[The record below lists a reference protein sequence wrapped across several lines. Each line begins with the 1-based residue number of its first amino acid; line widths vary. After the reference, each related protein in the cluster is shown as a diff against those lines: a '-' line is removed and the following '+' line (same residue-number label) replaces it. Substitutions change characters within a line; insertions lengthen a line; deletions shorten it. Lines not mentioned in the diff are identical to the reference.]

1 MSVPVDIESLR
12 GLEAHEAALAELVT
26 RHQEL
31 ESEANGRPFNDEQ
44 RTEFD
49 TILEQRETL
58 GAAIEELKIRKR
70 ELDAVVSKAGNGI
83 EAIGSALH
91 APNIIKVPDDV
102 HDLAAYRQR
111 VTSVDELAG
120 AYRDGAMRIVEK
132 AQFPALFKGMSQD
145 DAREHVAEIIDRHA
159 DEDYGA
165 VNRRIIGTDNA
176 VYREAWAKY
185 MSGGPAA
192 VSGRFQAALQ
202 TYSDADGGYA
212 IPFTIDPTFVLT
224 TDGAL
229 NAIRT
234 MARVETIT
242 TKAWSPVTT
251 GGVTASYAVETAAAA
266 DAAPG
271 DVANPVI
278 TPIRAHVLVG
288 FTAEYSEDY
297 GPSAIQAEVG
307 RLIRDAKDVLEATKF
322 ILGTGTNE
330 PDGVLARLIT
340 DGTSKVDSATANTFA
355 LVDVDALEG
364 ALGDRFIGN
373 AQFLAARKIYQLIRG
388 FGTAGQPANS
398 IYDQLSGTLRGY
410 PAKISNTMDK
420 TTTTGSEPLL
430 FGDFSHFVIV
440 DRLGLST
447 EFIPQLFDSSGN
459 VLGRRGVYARWRND
473 SGLLTVNAFRFLSIK
488 A

>member
-12 GLEAHEAALAELVT
+12 GLEAHEQANAALAARLSELDT
-26 RHQEL
+26 
-31 ESEANGRPFNDEQ
+31 EANGRPFTDEQ
-44 RTEFD
+44 RSEFD

-58 GAAIEELKIRKR
+58 GAAIEELKIRDR
-70 ELDAVVSKAGNGI
+70 EVKAALTKGGPST
-83 EAIGSALH
+83 ETVGLH
-91 APNIIKVPDDV
+91 APNVIKTPTDAEV
-102 HDLAAYRQR
+102 HDLASYRQR

-120 AYRDGAMRIVEK
+120 AYRDGAMRVVEK

-159 DEDYGA
+159 DDNYGV
-165 VNRRIIGTDNA
+165 VNRRIIGTDDA
-176 VYREAWAKY
+176 TYREAWARY
-185 MSGGPAA
+185 MSGGPQA

-224 TDGAL
+224 TDGQL
-229 NAIRT
+229 NAIRG

-251 GGVTASYAVETAAAA
+251 GGVTAAYAAETAAAS
-266 DAAPG
+266 DAAPS

-297 GPSAIQAEVG
+297 GPAAIQAEVG

-322 ILGTGTNE
+322 ILGSGSGE

-340 DGTSKVDSATANTFA
+340 DGTKKVDSATANTFA

-373 AQFLAARKIYQLIRG
+373 AQFLGARKIYQLIRG

-447 EFIPQLFDSSGN
+447 EFIPQLVDSSGN